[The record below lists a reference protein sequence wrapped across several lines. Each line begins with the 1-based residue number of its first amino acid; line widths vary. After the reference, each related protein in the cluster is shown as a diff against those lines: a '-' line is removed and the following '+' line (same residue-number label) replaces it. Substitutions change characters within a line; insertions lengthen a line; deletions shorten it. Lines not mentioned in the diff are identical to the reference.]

1 MKIMI
6 FILFVATILFG
17 LYGLSFLFGGSTLII
32 IVPALA
38 LLCVLVGWIFPG
50 ALKRMN
56 PNVWIVSGLILL
68 IGLLIPS
75 SSLMADREPGPVS
88 TLIWSTLLL
97 LPPLALVNAGIL
109 LHSGLEKSSALL
121 LALGI
126 LLLVRTIY
134 NLYDLTLWDNTDD
147 PLGYIWLILPIL
159 AALLSGVML
168 SVALPGRLKLA
179 GPVYIILV
187 SVLLIAVSASAQRVD
202 FRQETAG
209 RAERTVHAIESYYAR
224 RGSYPETLSQLTPWY
239 ILSLPKPMVIYGQ
252 DWCYESGGDFY
263 RLGYLDR
270 EHWSDP
276 RLIGRIY
283 KTVGEA
289 DVSQPICM
297 DEFTAIQSR
306 HPDYPFSYWKESE

>member
-1 MKIMI
+1 VKILI
-6 FILFVATILFG
+6 FILLAATVLFG
-17 LYGLSFLFGGSTLII
+17 FYGLSLLFGGSALLVV
-32 IVPALA
+32 VPALA
-38 LLCVLVGWIFPG
+38 LLCGLLGWFLPS
-50 ALKRMN
+50 ALKQVN

-68 IGLLIPS
+68 IGLLVPS

-88 TLIWSTLLL
+88 TLIETTLLL
-97 LPPLALVNAGIL
+97 LPPLALVNAAIL
-109 LHSGLEKSSALL
+109 FHSSLEKSSALS
-121 LALGI
+121 LALSI
-126 LLLVRTIY
+126 LILFRTIY
-134 NLYDLTLWDNTDD
+134 NLYNLTLWDNTDD

-159 AALLSGVML
+159 ATLLSGVML

-224 RGSYPETLSQLTPWY
+224 KGSYPKTLSQLTPWY

-276 RLIGRIY
+276 RLIGRIH
-283 KTVGEA
+283 KSVGETI
-289 DVSQPICM
+289 DSQLICM
-297 DEFTAIQSR
+297 EEFTTLR
-306 HPDYPFSYWKESE
+306 NLRPDYPFFYWKESE